1 MYLNEKIKKNL
12 LFLKPFLK
20 EQKCNYLGFKSYFD
34 KSLTYNEDIHWL
46 FILTFPNGGSTALSK
61 LLMTASSSKQL
72 TVHSEGQ
79 WLVPSLSADG
89 KRWDSNHTVW
99 KRKLRACWLDKI
111 GDTNSKQTLVIE
123 KSPTNICRYN
133 YLISTFSGMKYSLI
147 TFTRDPYAVC
157 ASWHNRY
164 GAKSII
170 KEWFP
175 GDSSRIISETEY
187 FSFLADI
194 WLERAKMII
203 DAQRK
208 SVFNFS
214 YESFTHDV
222 KGEMSQLRSLI
233 PELHDMSDDAVLNV
247 KDYAPQPIINMNER
261 QIKTLTNEQIKIIS
275 SSLSKSPDTLTQLGY
290 IIR

>member
-20 EQKCNYLGFKSYFD
+20 EQKCNYLGLKSYFD
-34 KSLTYNEDIHWL
+34 KSLTYNKDIHWL

-89 KRWDSNHTVW
+89 KRWDGNHTVW

-164 GAKSII
+164 GAEKII
-170 KEWFP
+170 KTWFP
-175 GDSSRIISETEY
+175 EESSRITSDKEY
-187 FSFLADI
+187 FSFLSDI

-203 DAQRK
+203 DAQRE

-214 YESFTHDV
+214 YESFTQDV
-222 KGEMSQLRSLI
+222 KGKMSQLRSLI

-275 SSLSKSPDTLTQLGY
+275 SSISKSPETLTKLGY